1 VEAFIIAA
9 IVYFVLSLGL
19 GLVSIALSAGSKT
32 NPSTIVASA
41 INILISLA
49 FVTWGIIL
57 LVS

>member
-1 VEAFIIAA
+1 MTAFIIAA

-19 GLVSIALSAGSKT
+19 GLISIALTANGPQKASALG
-32 NPSTIVASA
+32 ASA

-49 FVTWGIIL
+49 FITWGIIL